1 MPFFLFPSRK
11 TYIILLYPICPYSQ
25 ITVERGRKH
34 SNSFALN
41 MTLYGNFLLKNNLSF
56 VKKIMHFNKAL
67 SLITLVGK
75 KRSEVAK
82 ENTKGMRR

>member
-1 MPFFLFPSRK
+1 
-11 TYIILLYPICPYSQ
+11 
-25 ITVERGRKH
+25 
-34 SNSFALN
+34 